1 MSEGMSDRMTDIVI
15 HAKDLTKVYRLY
27 TSPRYRFLDMFGM
40 LRTTAGAYTEHA
52 ALGGV
57 SLDIRRGEKVA
68 FIGRNGAGK
77 STLLKLLT
85 GVIEPTSGTLDVK
98 GKAHALLQIGT
109 GFHPDFTGR
118 ENVFAYL
125 AQLGVTGRE
134 AVRRYEEIVDFAE
147 LEEYIGQPVKTYSS
161 GMAVRL
167 MFATATAIVP
177 ELLVLDEVLGVG
189 DAYFASKSYSR
200 MRDLCDRQGTT
211 LLLVTHDIYSAVK
224 MCSRIVWI
232 DQGRILM
239 DGDAPGVVKAYEDSV
254 RQQEESRLRI
264 KQQER
269 LKQLEPGDAPT
280 VQHLL
285 VELQSRDNRPLPS
298 PLHLKSISITV
309 GDYLASV
316 AVATAA
322 FDEPATPHLQR
333 VGGAWGEPEEWQG
346 VASRS
351 LVNHGSSF
359 HKVAVTFPVPSDVVR
374 PDARLVVAVESWME
388 EPLEVLVNAFL
399 GERSVRLGALPAE
412 PRRWATATIGTSFSD
427 FQSRGEAVVLNT
439 AGVQGSGAIT
449 VTGAGF
455 VDSDGKTLF
464 FLRFGEPA
472 TLDIAYRIASPA
484 LDERAQVVVAIHRD
498 GVQDVCRFIS
508 RDLRFCAA
516 EARVGT
522 IRLHLP
528 HLMLTDGRYSVTI
541 MVSSEGYYDRE
552 QTVFYSINEQVYCC
566 ISRMFEFAI
575 EGAGL
580 IGRGT
585 LQVPEADWSLEGPH
599 E

>member
-1 MSEGMSDRMTDIVI
+1 MSDVVI
-15 HAKDLTKVYRLY
+15 HARDLTKVYRLY

-40 LRTTAGAYTEHA
+40 LRNTAGAYSEHA

-189 DAYFASKSYSR
+189 DAYFASKSYAR

-224 MCSRIVWI
+224 MCHRIIWI

-269 LKQLEPGDAPT
+269 LKQLESVEAPSL
-280 VQHLL
+280 QHLL
-285 VELQSRDNRPLPS
+285 VELQSRDNRPLSS
-298 PLHLKSISITV
+298 PLHIKTVSIAID
-309 GDYLASV
+309 DYQASV
-316 AVATAA
+316 DVATAP
-322 FDEPATPHLQR
+322 FDERLMPHLQR
-333 VGGAWGEPEEWQG
+333 VGGAWGESEQWQG
-346 VASRS
+346 MPSRS
-351 LVNHGSSF
+351 LVNYGSSF
-359 HKVAVTFPVPSDVVR
+359 HKVAMSFPVPSQVLR
-374 PDARLVVAVESWME
+374 PSARLVVKVDSWMD
-388 EPLEVLVNAFL
+388 EPLDVFVNAFL
-399 GERSVRLGALPAE
+399 DERSVRLGALPST
-412 PRRWATATIGTSFSD
+412 PLCWATATLETRFSD

-449 VTGAGF
+449 VTRAGF
-455 VDSDGKTLF
+455 VDGAGKDLF
-464 FLRFGEPA
+464 FLRYGQPT
-472 TLDIAYRIASPA
+472 TLDIGYRIANPA

-508 RDLRFCAA
+508 RGLRFRATDGK
-516 EARVGT
+516 VGT
-522 IRLHLP
+522 IRLRLP
-528 HLMLTDGRYSVTI
+528 RLMLTDGRYSVTI

-566 ISRMFEFAI
+566 ISRMFEFAV

-585 LQVPEADWSLEGPH
+585 LQVPEADWSLENPH